1 MSFQRGI
8 VAWISESSLRG
19 KTGFV
24 AWLKKPARCHTV
36 ACPRY
41 PVKQLKILI
50 ILVFLTR
57 SRE

>member
-1 MSFQRGI
+1 MLFCEVSI
-8 VAWISESSLRG
+8 VTLKSSLRAAIG
-19 KTGFV
+19 VV
-24 AWLKKPARCHTV
+24 AWLGKPAECHTV

-50 ILVFLTR
+50 LLVFLNG

>member
-1 MSFQRGI
+1 MSTYLMVDKKWIPVFSSF
-8 VAWISESSLRG
+8 VAWI
-19 KTGFV
+19 
-24 AWLKKPARCHTV
+24 KKPTGCHTV